1 MNSLD
6 KVLEKEFLKKEIS
19 FEKDISSIINRI
31 SIFTTEEILLSVI
44 IQSIKKY
51 VDKDN
56 LWINM
61 EGHGR
66 EEFDRMIDLS
76 KTVGW
81 FTTIYPVNFKIH
93 NNILDTY

>member
-19 FEKDISSIINRI
+19 FEKHISSIINRI

-44 IQSIKKY
+44 IESIKKY

-61 EGHGR
+61 EG
-66 EEFDRMIDLS
+66 
-76 KTVGW
+76 
-81 FTTIYPVNFKIH
+81 
-93 NNILDTY
+93 